1 VTEFATG
8 GKIPPVQQ
16 EHGDEVPALLS
27 RGCVYLAP
35 GTAAALERL
44 GVTAE
49 ALAELNAEVRP

>member
-8 GKIPPVQQ
+8 GKIPVRL

-27 RGCVYLAP
+27 RGCVYLTP
-35 GTAAALERL
+35 GAAEALERL

-49 ALAELNAEVRP
+49 AHAELNAEVRP